1 MTAYRSED
9 LDGWEFKILRSAT
22 SAFKNPAVMAA
33 ALADEA
39 RFGWELVEKFDN
51 ERLRLKRPI
60 STRSKDNNFNPGAD
74 PYRTQYGMGE
84 GMLGFTIAVSVM
96 LVFGVII
103 AAIYLLTS

>member
-1 MTAYRSED
+1 MTDYRSED

-22 SAFKNPAVMAA
+22 SAFRNPTIMAA

-60 STRSKDNNFNPGAD
+60 SARTKDNNFNPGAD
-74 PYRTQYGMGE
+74 PYRTQHGMGE
-84 GMLGFTIAVSVM
+84 GMLGVSIFIVIM
-96 LVFGVII
+96 LTMGII
-103 AAIYLLTS
+103 IGAIYLLTN